1 MAFTV
6 SSTTIGFLSHDKAT
20 QIKGLIWTP
29 EGVGGAAPR
38 GIVQIVHGMAEHIDR
53 YDDFARFLAGQG
65 YVVCAHDH
73 IGHGKSVSSP
83 EQYGCLPVQG
93 GKDILIED
101 VHELRK
107 TVAARYARQIPY
119 ILFGHSMGSFV
130 VRAYLARYAEGLA
143 AAIICGTGQQ
153 PLMLSK
159 GGNFL
164 ARRIAASQGE
174 DFKSPLL
181 HRRGAGA
188 YSRQIVDAR
197 TEFDWISTDPAVV
210 DAYAADERCGFVFSA
225 GGYATLTDLTDEIA
239 THACAAKVPHDL
251 PVLFVSGA
259 DDPVGRCGKGVRAA
273 ADQLRRAGVVNVDVV
288 LYEGM
293 RHEILNEP
301 EHERV
306 YAEIVQW
313 IGEHACVRP
322 TS

>member
-6 SSTTIGFLSHDKAT
+6 SRTTIGFLSHDKTT

-29 EGVGGAAPR
+29 EGMGSSAPR
-38 GIVQIVHGMAEHIDR
+38 GIVQIVHGMAEHIGR
-53 YDDFARFLAGQG
+53 YDDFARFLSGQG

-83 EQYGCLPVQG
+83 DRYGCLPIQG
-93 GKDILIED
+93 GKDVLIED

-119 ILFGHSMGSFV
+119 ILFGHSMGSFI

-143 AAIICGTGQQ
+143 AAVICGTGQQ
-153 PLMLSK
+153 PLILSK

-164 ARRIAASQGE
+164 ARRIAASRGE
-174 DFKSPLL
+174 DFKSSLL
-181 HRRGAGA
+181 HNRGAGA
-188 YSRQIVDAR
+188 YSRQVANAR
-197 TEFDWISTDPAVV
+197 TEFDWLSTDPAVV
-210 DAYAADERCGFVFSA
+210 DAYAADEQCGFVFSA
-225 GGYATLTDLTDEIA
+225 GGYATLTDLTGEIA
-239 THACAAKVPHDL
+239 THAQVAKIPHDL

-259 DDPVGRCGKGVRAA
+259 NDPVGGCGKGVRAA
-273 ADQLRRAGVVNVDVV
+273 AEQLRRAGVKRVDVV

-301 EHERV
+301 GREQV

-313 IGEHACVRP
+313 IGEYACVRP
-322 TS
+322 IS